1 MSNFDNA
8 KFADDI
14 RKFQQKTKLSMD
26 VLVRKVI
33 IQMGSRMVK
42 MSPVDTGRFR
52 ANWMPGIGSPDTS
65 TIDAVDPDGSTT
77 IARITAAFAN
87 AQAGGV
93 LYVTN
98 SLPYARR
105 LEYGWSKKAPSPP
118 GIVRA
123 TVQSYAA
130 YIASEVKDIK

>member
-1 MSNFDNA
+1 MSFSE
-8 KFADDI
+8 DI
-14 RKFQQKTKLSMD
+14 RKFQRKTNLSMD
-26 VLVRKVI
+26 VIVRRAI
-33 IQMGSRMVK
+33 IQMGGRMVE

-52 ANWMPGIGSPDTS
+52 GNWMPGIGSPNTS
-65 TIDAVDPDGSTT
+65 TIEAVDPDGSTT

-87 AQAGGV
+87 VRAGGV

-123 TVQSYAA
+123 TVQSYTA
-130 YIASEVKDIK
+130 YIASEVRDVQ